1 MKQLILMLGWRILKG
16 ARHEQS
22 ISTMI
27 KISFLGIAIGVF
39 SMALVVSIMNGFEK
53 VTHEKMQNIHPQLF
67 IRSDGYPMNAY
78 KLGSMFKK
86 EFPEIAAYAPSDT
99 QNVLLENNTTHAIDT
114 VLVLRGI
121 DPEREANVSA
131 LHTKL
136 TQTLDNSKS
145 FPKLLID
152 NQILIGKK
160 LAQNLE
166 LDVGQTITLFYAHQ
180 KGKQKRSVSFDE
192 VEVVVSGIFD
202 TGIDEFDSNLV
213 ISSLEFLKEIF
224 PKANP
229 TEIGLRLDP
238 NASEDK
244 LIHDLNFRIGLDVLS
259 WKQLYPALVSA
270 LQLEKY
276 VMFFLLALITLVA
289 SMNIISLTFMQI
301 IRKQKDMALLQ
312 ALGLAPQQVAY
323 IFYIVGFLLT
333 SIASIVGL
341 ACAFFVGIFLD
352 RYPFIELPDVY
363 YVTKLP
369 IRMSPLIFGSMF
381 LLALFFTAIALW
393 IPIRTLKKMKI
404 ANVLRFEA

>member
-1 MKQLILMLGWRILKG
+1 M
-16 ARHEQS
+16 
-22 ISTMI
+22 
-27 KISFLGIAIGVF
+27 
-39 SMALVVSIMNGFEK
+39 
-53 VTHEKMQNIHPQLF
+53 
-67 IRSDGYPMNAY
+67 
-78 KLGSMFKK
+78 
-86 EFPEIAAYAPSDT
+86 
-99 QNVLLENNTTHAIDT
+99 
-114 VLVLRGI
+114 
-121 DPEREANVSA
+121 
-131 LHTKL
+131 
-136 TQTLDNSKS
+136 
-145 FPKLLID
+145 
-152 NQILIGKK
+152 IGKK